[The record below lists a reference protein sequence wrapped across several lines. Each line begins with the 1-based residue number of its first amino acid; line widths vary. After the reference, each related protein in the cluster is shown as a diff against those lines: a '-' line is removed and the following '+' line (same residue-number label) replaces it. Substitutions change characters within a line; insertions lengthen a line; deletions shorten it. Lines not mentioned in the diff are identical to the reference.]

1 MTSSPCDGELW
12 IVFSHYKTTPARVV
26 IYGILYSNFRKYF
39 PMAEC
44 RLMIWHHDALRG
56 SEVRWNLRE
65 GFKMISMKDYIYSSA
80 VPTLS
85 LLSHRRIW
93 HKYVLSLNIKFFLW
107 TPSLSVPACNS
118 DLRPGPRLVR
128 WWFMLLLTNPQVS
141 SERLSTCNTMWYNT
155 KIQCDTMWYKIQN
168 TMW

>member
-1 MTSSPCDGELW
+1 MKRNIPVLNSLLEVLVSVKYLQTKNNVQNICIENPLCRWEGWMTSSPCDGELW

-65 GFKMISMKDYIYSSA
+65 GFKMISIKDYIYSSA
-80 VPTLS
+80 VPTLL
-85 LLSHRRIW
+85 LLSHRRI
-93 HKYVLSLNIKFFLW
+93 
-107 TPSLSVPACNS
+107 
-118 DLRPGPRLVR
+118 
-128 WWFMLLLTNPQVS
+128 
-141 SERLSTCNTMWYNT
+141 
-155 KIQCDTMWYKIQN
+155 
-168 TMW
+168 